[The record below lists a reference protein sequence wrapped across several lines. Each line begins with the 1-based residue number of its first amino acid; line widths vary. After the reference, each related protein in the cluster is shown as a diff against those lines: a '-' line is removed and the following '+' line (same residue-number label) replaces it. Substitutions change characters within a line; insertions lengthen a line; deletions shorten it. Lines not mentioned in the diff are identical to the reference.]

1 MDADGSVNS
10 PDDLAELYRNRFDE
24 AEVASKRVLWGALCS
39 GFFQAYVPEE
49 GSVVDLGAGN
59 CEFTN
64 AIRASRRIAVDL
76 NPETKSF
83 ADAGVTVLETSSTD
97 LSALE
102 DASIDT
108 CSPRTSSNICRAK
121 LCCST
126 PCKLRPVWPIFGR
139 QMLVVASRRSVTNEP
154 HRTR

>member
-102 DASIDT
+102 DASID
-108 CSPRTSSNICRAK
+108 PVFTSNFFEHLPSKTMLLDTLQAA
-121 LCCST
+121 
-126 PCKLRPVWPIFGR
+126 PGVADLRP
-139 QMLVVASRRSVTNEP
+139 ADARRGE
-154 HRTR
+154 